1 MDINQIFVS
10 LKMDAVC
17 ISDITGD
24 NSHFYEIKLG
34 PELTLNKFR
43 AAVGELNFRLGSEH
57 PPFLEVIPSSGV
69 VRLQVIKSLPDDI
82 DLITSSQRG
91 LVSRSDFYLGKSYLG
106 KPVAI
111 NMLENSNVLLAG
123 TTGSGKSVALHTII
137 ANSLLKNEPVE
148 IFLGDSKLV
157 EFKSYDH
164 LPQVS
169 CVAQSYLDHLA
180 MLDTVQ
186 SIMENRFEM
195 LQQAKLTHAEKIP
208 ALPRILVVIDEIA
221 DLIVQDRNHDWEFQT
236 KMIAIAQKCRAA
248 GISLVIATQRPSVN
262 IISGIIKANFP
273 TRIACRVSSKAD
285 SRVILDAPG
294 AESLLGRGDAII
306 DSRENSKVRFK
317 FAATS
322 IANLFEYLRLPVPDL
337 KG

>member
-1 MDINQIFVS
+1 
-10 LKMDAVC
+10 
-17 ISDITGD
+17 
-24 NSHFYEIKLG
+24 
-34 PELTLNKFR
+34 
-43 AAVGELNFRLGSEH
+43 
-57 PPFLEVIPSSGV
+57 
-69 VRLQVIKSLPDDI
+69 
-82 DLITSSQRG
+82 
-91 LVSRSDFYLGKSYLG
+91 
-106 KPVAI
+106 
-111 NMLENSNVLLAG
+111 
-123 TTGSGKSVALHTII
+123 
-137 ANSLLKNEPVE
+137 
-148 IFLGDSKLV
+148 
-157 EFKSYDH
+157 
-164 LPQVS
+164 
-169 CVAQSYLDHLA
+169 
-180 MLDTVQ
+180 
-186 SIMENRFEM
+186 MENRFEM